1 MAVQVPMD
9 ERWLPLAQSI
19 GKSMKAFTVAYN
31 FRRSE
36 RRFMSSD
43 SAALLTKT
51 QRQRIQNRFAELDR
65 DKTRRDQQRIRQR
78 IAAGTEDFSL
88 LVNYP
93 DEQFRMAFD
102 DYSDEELL
110 DALADSNLVLERIRE
125 NRGIDREHVVR
136 RTRERALNDVEETA
150 DVATLDRLDFET
162 ASERRRRLIEELQ
175 SQLGPN
181 LWGHRANRLL
191 RFAGC
196 ALLPVFLMG
205 ISDKILGTSLL
216 DTYNDLFGLLLV
228 AGLITIS
235 VVLAIKLLQMVKYD
249 IIPAI
254 HTLADEPET
263 VFATLYD
270 WFVANPGRTLHR
282 SWDKL

>member
-1 MAVQVPMD
+1 MND
-9 ERWLPLAQSI
+9 SSRFAQLFR
-19 GKSMKAFTVAYN
+19 KTMMRAFTVAYN
-31 FRRSE
+31 FRCSVF
-36 RRFMSSD
+36 RFMSSD

-51 QRQRIQNRFAELDR
+51 QRQRVRNRFVELDSE
-65 DKTRRDQQRIRQR
+65 KTRRDQQRIRQR

-125 NRGIDREHVVR
+125 IRGIDRERVVR
-136 RTRERALNDVEETA
+136 RTRERTLNNVEETA
-150 DVATLDRLDFET
+150 DVATLGRLDFET
-162 ASERRRRLIEELQ
+162 ASERRRRLIEELRN
-175 SQLGPN
+175 QLGPN
-181 LWGHRANRLL
+181 PWGRRANRLL

-205 ISDKILGTSLL
+205 ISDKILGTTLL
-216 DTYNDLFGLLLV
+216 DTYNDLFGLLLIV
-228 AGLITIS
+228 GS
-235 VVLAIKLLQMVKYD
+235 VTVSGVLAIKLAQMLKYD

-254 HTLADEPET
+254 HTLANEPET
-263 VFATLYD
+263 VASTLYD
-270 WFVANPGRTLHR
+270 WFVANPGRTLRR